1 MKMRKLILFKAD
13 KGEIAKYRQETD
25 TKIGESFYRVAN
37 AGSVPCLID
46 TIAEYYCSSNKPA
59 PEPGYR
65 LTETLPED
73 REYFRDSG
81 WEVVRVDEFTPDLPS
96 TCGGGF
102 DAIYICYCAYK
113 PLTLEENWTKKA
125 HRLPTSL
132 DSFDGN
138 EKAYEAWLKTQPE
151 TVRKESK
158 AAT

>member
-1 MKMRKLILFKAD
+1 MRKLILFKAD

-37 AGSVPCLID
+37 AGSVPSLID

-59 PEPGYR
+59 PGPGYR
-65 LTETLPED
+65 LTETMPEN

-81 WEVVRVDEFTPDLPS
+81 WEVVRVDEFISDIPS

-102 DAIYICYCAYK
+102 DSIYICYCAYK
-113 PLTLEENWTKKA
+113 PLTLDENWTKKA

-132 DSFDGN
+132 DSFEGD
-138 EKAYEAWLKTQPE
+138 EKAYEACLTTQSG
-151 TVRKESK
+151 TVKIESK
-158 AAT
+158 TAT